1 MIKWGSSVGEP
12 GGHLGPG
19 YDVRRD
25 RMGEILES
33 RKEISVLTI
42 SEPSQVDDWLK

>member
-1 MIKWGSSVGEP
+1 MIKWGSSFGEP

-25 RMGEILES
+25 RILES
-33 RKEISVLTI
+33 RKEISLLTI